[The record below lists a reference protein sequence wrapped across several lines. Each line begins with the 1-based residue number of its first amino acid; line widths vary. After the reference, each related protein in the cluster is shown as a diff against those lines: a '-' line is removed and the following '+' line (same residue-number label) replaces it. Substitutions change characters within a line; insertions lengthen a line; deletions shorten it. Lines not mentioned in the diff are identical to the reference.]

1 MKYFA
6 VLLIV
11 LSSLTAQFQDSL
23 SPGMTTED
31 EMTPMMSQSDL
42 DSESDLESQEEEQ
55 DLYDSINTPDN
66 FVQETQQE
74 IIESSPQ
81 TATVIDN
88 ISFEESASQA
98 EEESHEENIVLNPTS
113 VETKSAPTDDQIFK
127 SEYIQKVQKTLNEN
141 SPDTAA
147 MQHVLVGFNQLTD
160 IINQIKDLV
169 FNETHSDEKHLHSD
183 TYNLLQSFVI
193 NLEYKENADFQNS
206 PPPFWNIFDKKNVT
220 IDELMDYDK
229 NESEFANND
238 HAQHL
243 VNKFGFSSQEE
254 SSVNNRRHLKSHVN
268 NKKGFRKTQEK
279 VKRVGVQS
287 NLRMNKFK
295 SYVQLSNRLT
305 ARENKNYGNMYPR
318 AADMF
323 RHQQSRVQRLN
334 GSQKINRIRRKLPLN
349 EENANL
355 GIQSLN
361 ASGSGATRF
370 VPKMD
375 INMLPYSLLSVDHLK
390 NFYEEDFKFITD
402 PLNLTVED
410 LKNKNPV
417 LYDHYHKLHMME
429 QSYYIGIDSHQTDL
443 LVLAEQFK
451 TLNDK
456 NKFFEFYGL
465 NETSFANKVDYLE
478 AQKIEFHSRVIT
490 ILNSVHQSLADIK
503 SMSALFGWLALPSKT
518 EDIFTED
525 FLRTVNYQNLRLPK
539 LIQAKT
545 TVLNNIVELKT
556 ELELLNT
563 QKLAMS
569 AALGLKASS
578 SLTRSL
584 CGLVFASLG
593 LMFIQ

>member
-11 LSSLTAQFQDSL
+11 LSSLTAQFQDSF

-42 DSESDLESQEEEQ
+42 DSENDLESQEEEQ

-169 FNETHSDEKHLHSD
+169 FNETHSDEKHMHSD

-268 NKKGFRKTQEK
+268 NKKGFRKTQEN
-279 VKRVGVQS
+279 VKRVGIQS

-569 AALGLKASS
+569 SALGLKASS
-578 SLTRSL
+578 NLTRSL